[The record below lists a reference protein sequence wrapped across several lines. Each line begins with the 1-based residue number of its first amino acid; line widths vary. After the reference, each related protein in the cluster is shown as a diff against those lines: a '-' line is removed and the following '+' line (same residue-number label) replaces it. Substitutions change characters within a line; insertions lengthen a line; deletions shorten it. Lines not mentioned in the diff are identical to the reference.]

1 MLAPIPAFVPLGARL
16 FPMLLGAVICALAL
30 ATLKGGNG
38 SKRKIK
44 VLKERVDRLEQR
56 EARMTS
62 FFCRLGGLGVAVV
75 ALLGAGCASSDL
87 SGDSKTT
94 DEVVE
99 CLPPG
104 TPAPAEIA
112 RAIWFPYASGM
123 GSAGTSL
130 NVHVAGVLALA
141 GNRLW
146 FMTWNDSEHHF
157 DMVHDIDFLRAEKV
171 RVDRLGTSA
180 VLVVQS
186 GNDSYDSF
194 ELMGAGAI
202 ASDPAAAQGLCDRI
216 QAQRAKNPQQDQ

>member
-1 MLAPIPAFVPLGARL
+1 MGI
-16 FPMLLGAVICALAL
+16 AVA
-30 ATLKGGNG
+30 
-38 SKRKIK
+38 
-44 VLKERVDRLEQR
+44 
-56 EARMTS
+56 
-62 FFCRLGGLGVAVV
+62 

-87 SGDSKTT
+87 TGNSKTT

-130 NVHVAGVLALA
+130 DVHVNGVLALA
-141 GNRLW
+141 GHNLW
-146 FMTWNDSEHHF
+146 FMTWNDSEQHF
-157 DMVHDIDFLRAEKV
+157 DMVHVIDFLAAEKV

-186 GNDSYDSF
+186 KNDSYDSF
-194 ELMGAGAI
+194 ELMGAGAF
-202 ASDPAAAQGLCDRI
+202 APDSGATQELFKSLEDL
-216 QAQRAKNPQQDQ
+216 RAKGPQQDP